1 MAKTCFYCG
10 KELAPGERCSCR
22 GPVHGT
28 SDTKS
33 TASSAASTSFTSQE
47 KPSGTTASTTEQA
60 AGPADTQSSAKPKKE
75 KKEKKT
81 KQVWNQPGAGT
92 SAASKKPTFTGF
104 ITKVRSLFPS
114 FSKGLRPVMSYIWH
128 PVSSIQGRSQVVPIG
143 KMLII
148 NSLFA
153 ALTSLMVLFTNYT
166 DSPFLT
172 MLISLAF
179 GKTDLFSEHPILAFF
194 TTSAIL
200 WLCVLILAF
209 CFMLTS
215 RFANRKLSFL
225 RALDTVSMSS
235 IYLCFADVLIF
246 FSVLLGTRGAFTLIF
261 VALVVMGIAHY
272 VSLKQDLALTDNA
285 TFNMLAVS
293 YLLFYAL
300 AQLGIGILIRLV
312 GLF

>member
-22 GPVHGT
+22 GPVSSG
-28 SDTKS
+28 SS
-33 TASSAASTSFTSQE
+33 ASSASATRSTSSSSSPKADSSSQASHEEPKNPEVKTE
-47 KPSGTTASTTEQA
+47 K
-60 AGPADTQSSAKPKKE
+60 

-81 KQVWNQPGAGT
+81 KQVWNQSDAT
-92 SAASKKPTFTGF
+92 TKRRANREKLTFSTF
-104 ITKVRSLFPS
+104 IAKVRSVFPS
-114 FSKGLRPVMSYIWH
+114 FSKWLRPVMSYIWH

-143 KMLII
+143 KMVII

-166 DSPFLT
+166 DSPFLG
-172 MLISLAF
+172 MLISLIF
-179 GKTDLFSEHPILAFF
+179 GKTNLFTEHPLLAFF

-225 RALDTVSMSS
+225 RALDTVTMSS

-246 FSVLLGTRGAFTLIF
+246 FSVLVGTRGAFTLIF

-285 TFNMLAVS
+285 TFNMLAIS

-300 AQLGIGILIRLV
+300 AQLGIGIIIRV
-312 GLF
+312 VTWM